1 MSTRLIGE
9 RVKRREDHRLLTG
22 TASFIDDLHL
32 PNMAHAAVLRS
43 VHAKARIRRID
54 ASKALALPGVLAVI
68 THEDLGAAN
77 DPMPLL
83 NNDRGFISPRT
94 HRALAPGQVRFVGEA
109 VALVVA
115 ESRYRAEDALELIEV
130 DYDPSPAAVELLAA
144 TQPGAP
150 LVHDDTNSNI
160 ACRTPHR
167 RGDVEAA
174 FAKADIVIAE
184 ELRPERGAAQPMET
198 RGCVAQ
204 FDASADHLTVWDT
217 TQAPVSA
224 RGLIAAKLGMPEAHV
239 TVIAPDVGGG
249 FGVKIMLLY
258 PEELLIPF
266 AARRLKRPVKWIED
280 RREHFLG
287 SNHERLMIHKAELAA
302 TKDGVLL
309 GLRDVY
315 YYDSGAYCPYGPI
328 NAECAQ
334 GILPG
339 PYKIPA
345 IHTEYIA
352 VYSNTPVVSPY
363 RGAGMPHGN
372 FVMET
377 MMNRLA
383 DRLGIDRVE
392 IRRRNLVRPEDCP
405 YDGGTVFQ
413 YNTALIHRD
422 CDYPALLTKL
432 LGALGY
438 GHFKASQASDRA
450 RGVYK
455 GIGIGC
461 YVEGTGIP
469 PYEGMEVRIEP
480 TGHVTVS
487 TGYPSQGQGHQT
499 TLAQVVA
506 ETLGVDPDKV
516 VVQAGRT
523 DRFAWGVGTFAS
535 RAAVVGCTAAQKAT
549 VKVRQRALNLAADKL
564 EVAASDLEIVAGRVQ
579 LKGVPGVGITLAELA
594 AASNPIITLEPGVE
608 PGLRAIEYH
617 RPEGATFASGMHG
630 IILEVDIET
639 GMVRIERYVVVH
651 DCGVMIN
658 PAIVDGQALGATAQ
672 GIGGTF
678 YEKLHFDEAGQLLTT
693 TFMDYLIPTAMEI
706 PRIELHHLEHP
717 SSLNPL
723 GAKGVGEGGV
733 MPVAPAFAAAVEDA
747 LAPFG
752 VKINAVP
759 FSPPDVLALILGGT
773 ADREEQTVPH
783 PPHPSTGSG

>member
-9 RVKRREDHRLLTG
+9 RVKRREDRRLLTG
-22 TASFIDDLHL
+22 TAQFIDDIHL

-43 VHAKARIRRID
+43 PHAKARILRID
-54 ASKALALPGVLAVI
+54 ASKALALPGVLAVL

-83 NNDRGFISPRT
+83 NQDRGFIYPRT
-94 HRALAPGQVRFVGEA
+94 HRAFAPGQVRFVGEA

-130 DYDPSPAAVELLAA
+130 DYAPSQAAVDVMAA
-144 TQPGAP
+144 AKSGAP
-150 LVHDDTNSNI
+150 LVHDDTDSNI
-160 ACRTPHR
+160 ACRTTNG
-167 RGDVEAA
+167 RGDVDAA
-174 FAKADIVIAE
+174 FAKADIVIRE

-204 FDASADHLTVWDT
+204 YDTSSDSLMVWDT

-224 RGLIAAKLGMPEAHV
+224 RGLIAAKLGMPEANV

-287 SNHERLMIHKAELAA
+287 SNHERLMVHKVELAA
-302 TKDGVLL
+302 RKDGTLL
-309 GLRDVY
+309 GLKDVF

-352 VYSNTPVVSPY
+352 VYTNTPIVSPY

-377 MMNRLA
+377 VMNRLA
-383 DRLGIDRVE
+383 ERLGLDPVE
-392 IRRRNLVRPEDCP
+392 LRRRNLVTPADCP

-413 YNTALIHRD
+413 YGSRLIHRD
-422 CDYPALLTKL
+422 CDYPALLAKL
-432 LGALGY
+432 LAAIDYDG
-438 GHFKASQASDRA
+438 FRQAQPGWRA
-450 RGVYK
+450 KGLHK

-469 PYEGMEVRIEP
+469 PYEGMEVRVEP
-480 TGHVTVS
+480 TGFVTVT

-499 TLAQVVA
+499 TLIQVVA
-506 ETLGVDPDKV
+506 ETLGVEPEMV
-516 VVQAGRT
+516 NVQAGRT

-535 RAAVVGCTAAQKAT
+535 RAAVVGCTAALKAT
-549 VKVRQRALNLAADKL
+549 RRVRQRALDLAADHL
-564 EVAASDLEIVAGRVQ
+564 EAAASDLDIVRGRVE
-579 LKGVPGVGITLAELA
+579 LKGVPEIGVSLGELA
-594 AASNPIITLEPGVE
+594 ALANPIITLEPGVE
-608 PGLRAIEYH
+608 PGLRAIDYH
-617 RPEGATFASGMHG
+617 RPEGATFSSGMHG
-630 IILEVDIET
+630 LIVEVDIET
-639 GMVRIERYVVVH
+639 GMVKIERYVVVH

-658 PAIVDGQALGATAQ
+658 PLIVEGQILGAIAQ
-672 GIGGTF
+672 GLGGTF
-678 YEKLHFDEAGQLLTT
+678 YEKLVFDEAGQLLTT

-706 PRIELHHLEHP
+706 PHIEIHHLDRP

-723 GAKGVGEGGV
+723 GVKGVGEGGV
-733 MPVAPAFAAAVEDA
+733 MPVAPAFAAAIEDA
-747 LAPFG
+747 LRLYDARINAFPFG
-752 VKINAVP
+752 
-759 FSPPDVLALILGGT
+759 PPDILAMIEGR
-773 ADREEQTVPH
+773 AR
-783 PPHPSTGSG
+783 

>member
-9 RVKRREDHRLLTG
+9 RVKRREDRRLLTG
-22 TASFIDDLHL
+22 TATFIDDIHL
-32 PNMAHAAVLRS
+32 PGMVHAVVLS
-43 VHAKARIRRID
+43 SPHAKARIKRID
-54 ASKALALPGVLAVI
+54 AAKALALPGVLAVF

-83 NNDRGFISPRT
+83 NNDRGFIYPRT

-109 VALVVA
+109 VALLVA
-115 ESRYRAEDALELIEV
+115 ENRYMAETALELIDV
-130 DYDPSPAAVELLAA
+130 DYEPSPAAVDLMAA
-144 TQPGAP
+144 ARPGAP
-150 LVHDDTNSNI
+150 LVHDDTDSNV
-160 ACRTPHR
+160 ACRTPHHF
-167 RGDVEAA
+167 GDVEAA
-174 FAKADIVIAE
+174 FASADIVITE

-198 RGCVAQ
+198 RGVVAQ
-204 FDASADHLTVWDT
+204 YDVSTDSLTVWDT

-224 RGLIAAKLGMPEAHV
+224 RGLIAAKLGMAEASV

-258 PEELLIPF
+258 AEELLIPF

-287 SNHERLMIHKAELAA
+287 SNHERLMVHQVELAA
-302 TKDGVLL
+302 TRDGRLL
-309 GLRDVY
+309 GLKDVF

-352 VYSNTPVVSPY
+352 VYTNTAIVSPY
-363 RGAGMPHGN
+363 RGAGMPHGT

-383 DRLGIDRVE
+383 ERLELDPAE
-392 IRRRNLVRPEDCP
+392 LRRRNLVTPADCP
-405 YDGGTVFQ
+405 YDGGTLFQ
-413 YNTALIHRD
+413 YNTKLIHRD
-422 CDYPALLTKL
+422 CDYPALLEKL
-432 LGALGY
+432 LAVLDYDGFRLAQPSERV
-438 GHFKASQASDRA
+438 K
-450 RGVYK
+450 GVHR

-469 PYEGMEVRIEP
+469 PYEGMEVRVEP
-480 TGHVTVS
+480 TGFVNVT

-499 TLAQVVA
+499 TLIQVVA
-506 ETLGVDPDKV
+506 DTLGVEPDKV
-516 VVQAGRT
+516 NVQAGRT

-535 RAAVVGCTAAQKAT
+535 RAAVVGCTAALKAT
-549 VKVRQRALNLAADKL
+549 RRVRQRALDLAADHL
-564 EVAASDLEIVAGRVQ
+564 EVAATDLDIVSGRVQ
-579 LKGVPGVGITLAELA
+579 LKGVPEIGVTLAELA
-594 AASNPIITLEPGVE
+594 AAANPIITLEPGVE
-608 PGLRAIEYH
+608 PGLRAIDYH

-630 IILEVDIET
+630 LIVNVDIET
-639 GMVRIERYVVVH
+639 GMVKIERYVVVH

-658 PAIVDGQALGATAQ
+658 PMIVEGQILGATAQ

-678 YEKLHFDEAGQLLTT
+678 YEKLVFDEAGQLLTT

-706 PRIELHHLEHP
+706 PPIEIHHLNHP

-723 GAKGVGEGGV
+723 GVKGVGEGGV
-733 MPVAPAFAAAVEDA
+733 MPVAPAFALAVEDA
-747 LAPFG
+747 LKPYGAH
-752 VKINAVP
+752 INAVP
-759 FSPPDVLALILGGT
+759 FGPPDVLALIERR
-773 ADREEQTVPH
+773 AKF
-783 PPHPSTGSG
+783 

>member
-9 RVKRREDHRLLTG
+9 RVKRREDRRLLTG
-22 TASFIDDLHL
+22 TAMFIDDIHL
-32 PNMAHAAVLRS
+32 PGMAHAAVLRS
-43 VHAKARIRRID
+43 PHAKARIRRVD
-54 ASKALALPGVLAVI
+54 ASRALALPGVLAVY

-83 NNDRGFISPRT
+83 NQNRGFIYPRT

-109 VALVVA
+109 VAVLVA
-115 ESRYRAEDALELIEV
+115 ENRYVAENALELIEV
-130 DYDPSPAAVELLAA
+130 DYEPSQAAVDLMAA
-144 TQPGAP
+144 AKPGAP
-150 LVHDDTNSNI
+150 LVHDDTDSNV

-167 RGDVEAA
+167 HGDVEAA
-174 FAKADIVIAE
+174 FAVADVIVTE

-204 FDASADHLTVWDT
+204 YDASTDSLMVWDT

-224 RGLIAAKLGMPEAHV
+224 RGLIAAKLGMPEANV

-258 PEELLIPF
+258 AEELLIPF

-287 SNHERLMIHKAELAA
+287 SNHERLMVHQVELAA
-302 TKDGVLL
+302 TKDGRLL
-309 GLRDVY
+309 GLKDVF

-345 IHTEYIA
+345 IYTEYIV
-352 VYSNTPVVSPY
+352 VYTNTPIVSPY

-383 DRLGIDRVE
+383 ERLQIDPVE
-392 IRRRNLVRPEDCP
+392 LRRRNLVTPADCP

-413 YNTALIHRD
+413 YGSRLIHRD
-422 CDYPALLTKL
+422 CDYPALLEKL
-432 LGALGY
+432 ITELDYDSFRHMQAGY
-438 GHFKASQASDRA
+438 RA
-450 RGVYK
+450 KGVHK

-469 PYEGMEVRIEP
+469 PYEGMEVRVEP
-480 TGHVTVS
+480 TGFVNVT

-499 TLAQVVA
+499 TLIQVVA
-506 ETLGVDPDKV
+506 ETLGVEPDKV
-516 VVQAGRT
+516 NVQAGRT

-535 RAAVVGCTAAQKAT
+535 RAAVVGCTAALKAT
-549 VKVRQRALNLAADKL
+549 RRVRQRALDLAADRL
-564 EVAASDLEIVAGRVQ
+564 EVAASDLDIVSGRVQ
-579 LKGVPGVGITLAELA
+579 LKGVPGVGVSLGELA
-594 AASNPIITLEPGVE
+594 AVANPIITLEPGVE

-617 RPEGATFASGMHG
+617 RPEGATYSSGAHG
-630 IILEVDIET
+630 LIVEVDIET
-639 GMVRIERYVVVH
+639 GMVKIERYVVVH

-658 PAIVDGQALGATAQ
+658 PMIVEGQILGAIAQ
-672 GIGGTF
+672 GLGGTF
-678 YEKLHFDEAGQLLTT
+678 YEKLVFDDAGQLLTT

-706 PRIELHHLEHP
+706 PHIEIHHLDRP

-723 GAKGVGEGGV
+723 GVKGVGEGGV
-733 MPVAPAFAAAVEDA
+733 MPVAPAFALAVEDA
-747 LAPFG
+747 LKASG
-752 VKINAVP
+752 GHINAVP
-759 FSPPDVLALILGGT
+759 FGPPDVLALIEK
-773 ADREEQTVPH
+773 RPKH
-783 PPHPSTGSG
+783 

>member
-9 RVKRREDHRLLTG
+9 RVKRREDRRLLTG
-22 TASFIDDLHL
+22 TAMFIDDIHL
-32 PNMAHAAVLRS
+32 PGMAHAAVLRS
-43 VHAKARIRRID
+43 PHAKARIRRVD
-54 ASKALALPGVLAVI
+54 ASRALALPGVLAVY

-83 NNDRGFISPRT
+83 NQNRGFIYPRT

-109 VALVVA
+109 VALLVA
-115 ESRYRAEDALELIEV
+115 ENRYVAENALELIEV
-130 DYDPSPAAVELLAA
+130 DYEPSQAAVDLMAA
-144 TQPGAP
+144 AKPGAP
-150 LVHDDTNSNI
+150 LVHDDTDSNV

-167 RGDVEAA
+167 HGDVEAA
-174 FAKADIVIAE
+174 FAVADVIVTE

-204 FDASADHLTVWDT
+204 YDASTDSLMVWDT

-224 RGLIAAKLGMPEAHV
+224 RGLIAAKLGMPEANV

-258 PEELLIPF
+258 AEELLIPF

-287 SNHERLMIHKAELAA
+287 SNHERLMVHQVELAA
-302 TKDGVLL
+302 TKDGRLL
-309 GLRDVY
+309 GLKDVF

-345 IHTEYIA
+345 IYTEYIV
-352 VYSNTPVVSPY
+352 VYTNTPIVSPY

-383 DRLGIDRVE
+383 ERLQIDPVE
-392 IRRRNLVRPEDCP
+392 LRRRNLVTPADCP

-413 YNTALIHRD
+413 YGSRLIHRD
-422 CDYPALLTKL
+422 CDYPALLEKL
-432 LGALGY
+432 ITELDYDSFRHMQAGY
-438 GHFKASQASDRA
+438 RA
-450 RGVYK
+450 KGVHK

-469 PYEGMEVRIEP
+469 PYEGMEVRVEP
-480 TGHVTVS
+480 TGFVNVT

-499 TLAQVVA
+499 TLIQVVA
-506 ETLGVDPDKV
+506 ETLGVEPDKV
-516 VVQAGRT
+516 NVQAGRT

-535 RAAVVGCTAAQKAT
+535 RAAVVGCTAALKAT
-549 VKVRQRALNLAADKL
+549 RRVRQRALDLAADRL
-564 EVAASDLEIVAGRVQ
+564 EVAASDLDIVSGRVQ
-579 LKGVPGVGITLAELA
+579 LKGVPGVGVSLGELA
-594 AASNPIITLEPGVE
+594 AVANPIITLEPGVE

-617 RPEGATFASGMHG
+617 RPEGATYSSGAHG
-630 IILEVDIET
+630 LIVEVDIET
-639 GMVRIERYVVVH
+639 GMVKIERYVVVH

-658 PAIVDGQALGATAQ
+658 PMIVEGQILGATAQ
-672 GIGGTF
+672 GLGGTF
-678 YEKLHFDEAGQLLTT
+678 YEKLVFDDAGQLLTT

-706 PRIELHHLEHP
+706 PHIEIHHLDRP

-723 GAKGVGEGGV
+723 GVKGVGEGGV
-733 MPVAPAFAAAVEDA
+733 MPVAPAFALAVEDA
-747 LAPFG
+747 LKASG
-752 VKINAVP
+752 GHINAVP
-759 FSPPDVLALILGGT
+759 FGPPDVLALIEK
-773 ADREEQTVPH
+773 RPKH
-783 PPHPSTGSG
+783 

>member
-1 MSTRLIGE
+1 MSTRWIGE
-9 RVKRREDHRLLTG
+9 RVNRREDRRLLTG
-22 TASFIDDLHL
+22 TARFIDDIHL
-32 PNMAHAAVLRS
+32 PGMAHAAVVRS
-43 VHAKARIRRID
+43 PHAKARIRRID
-54 ASKALALPGVLAVI
+54 AAKALALPGVLAVI

-83 NNDRGFISPRT
+83 NQDRGFIHPHT

-109 VALVVA
+109 VALVIA

-130 DYDPSPAAVELLAA
+130 DYEPSRAAVDLMEAA
-144 TQPGAP
+144 KPGAP
-150 LVHDDTNSNI
+150 LVHDDADSNI

-174 FAKADIVIAE
+174 FSAADIVIVE

-204 FDASADHLTVWDT
+204 YDASSDSLTVWDT

-224 RGLIAAKLGMPEAHV
+224 RGLIAAKLGMPEANV

-287 SNHERLMIHKAELAA
+287 SNHERLMVHRVELAA
-302 TKDGVLL
+302 KRDGSLL
-309 GLRDVY
+309 GLKDVF

-352 VYSNTPVVSPY
+352 VYTNTPVVSPY

-383 DRLGIDRVE
+383 ERLGIDPVE
-392 IRRRNLVRPEDCP
+392 LRRRNLVTPADCP

-422 CDYPALLTKL
+422 CDYPALLARL
-432 LGALGY
+432 LDALDYDG
-438 GHFKASQASDRA
+438 FRRAQAGLRA
-450 RGVYK
+450 KGVHK

-469 PYEGMEVRIEP
+469 PYEGMEVRVEP
-480 TGHVTVS
+480 TGFVTVV
-487 TGYPSQGQGHQT
+487 TGYPAQGQGHET
-499 TLAQVVA
+499 TLIQVVA
-506 ETLGVDPDKV
+506 ETLGVEPDRV
-516 VVQAGRT
+516 TVQAGRT

-535 RAAVVGCTAAQKAT
+535 RAAVVGCTGAAKAT
-549 VKVRQRALNLAADKL
+549 LKLREKALRLAADRL
-564 EVAASDLEIVAGRVQ
+564 EVAAADLEIVAGRVR
-579 LKGVPGVGITLAELA
+579 LKGVPEVGVTLAELA
-594 AASNPIITLEPGVE
+594 AAANPIITLAPGVE
-608 PGLRAIEYH
+608 PGLRAVEYH

-630 IILEVDIET
+630 LIVAVDVET
-639 GMVRIERYVVVH
+639 GTVKIERYVVVH

-658 PAIVDGQALGATAQ
+658 PAIVEGQVLGATAQ

-678 YEKLHFDEAGQLLTT
+678 YEKLHFDETGQLLTT

-706 PRIELHHLEHP
+706 PPIELHHLERP

-723 GAKGVGEGGV
+723 GVKGVGEGGV
-733 MPVAPAFAAAVEDA
+733 MPVAPAFAGAVEDA
-747 LAPFG
+747 LRPYGAR
-752 VKINAVP
+752 INAVP
-759 FSPPDVLALILGGT
+759 FGPPEVLAMIEGGR
-773 ADREEQTVPH
+773 D
-783 PPHPSTGSG
+783 